1 MFLCHN
7 ADRIRTCGV
16 FHENGAAHY
25 AYLGQYE
32 VLDIA
37 THSETLEPMVVYRP
51 LYGEGKL
58 WVRPAS
64 MWEEMVELDSK
75 LVPRFTYLPKK
86 YTNALSRLWYNGTEP
101 EWEKVLAHYH
111 TLYKDAALETFMEK
125 LKPETVEQMSVSE
138 FYQFL
143 HDKYFVWKYTAK
155 NRLATT
161 RSHLRKYLDG
171 DQLGEIHGQIFAT
184 SKNNSSD
191 MLTAVSRIK
200 GLGIAGASGLLSIL
214 FPEYYGTVDQFVV
227 LALLTIDDLPEHD
240 YLGKMNP
247 ELLSLKDGV
256 LLEEIMRQKALELN
270 QKFQT
275 DRWTPRKI
283 DMVLWAY
290 DR

>member
-1 MFLCHN
+1 MIKPGKYRHFKGN
-7 ADRIRTCGV
+7 
-16 FHENGAAHY
+16 E
-25 AYLGQYE
+25 YE
-32 VLDIA
+32 VLDFA

-64 MWEEMVELDSK
+64 MWEEMVEKDGK
-75 LVPRFTYLPKK
+75 LVPRFSYIPKE
-86 YTNALSRLWYNGTEP
+86 YTNALSQLWYDGDEP
-101 EWEKVLAHYH
+101 EWENALAHYH
-111 TLYKDAALETFMEK
+111 TLYKDVSLETFMEK
-125 LKPETVEQMSVSE
+125 LRPEVVEQMSASE

-171 DQLGEIHGQIFAT
+171 DQLHRLEQIHNQIFSMDRSKAT
-184 SKNNSSD
+184 D
-191 MLTAVSRIK
+191 MLTVVSQIK

-214 FPEYYGTVDQFVV
+214 FPEQYGTVDQFVV
-227 LALLTIDDLPEHD
+227 LALLTIDELPEHD
-240 YLGKMNP
+240 RLGKMKP
-247 ELLSLKDGV
+247 EFLSLKDGV

-275 DRWTPRKI
+275 NRWTPRKI

-290 DR
+290 GR

>member
-1 MFLCHN
+1 MIKPGKYRHFKGN
-7 ADRIRTCGV
+7 
-16 FHENGAAHY
+16 E
-25 AYLGQYE
+25 YE

-86 YTNALSRLWYNGTEP
+86 YTNALSRLWYDGTEP
-101 EWEKVLAHYH
+101 EWEKALAHYH
-111 TLYKDAALETFMEK
+111 TLYKDAALETFMEE

-171 DQLGEIHGQIFAT
+171 DQLDQLSEIHCRIFST

-214 FPEYYGTVDQFVV
+214 FPEHYGTVDQFVV
-227 LALLTIDDLPEHD
+227 LALLTIDDLPEHEC
-240 YLGKMNP
+240 LGKMNP
-247 ELLSLKDGV
+247 ALLSLKDGV

>member
-1 MFLCHN
+1 MIKPGKYRHFKGN
-7 ADRIRTCGV
+7 
-16 FHENGAAHY
+16 E
-25 AYLGQYE
+25 YE

-101 EWEKVLAHYH
+101 EWEKALAHYH
-111 TLYKDAALETFMEK
+111 TLYKDVALEIFMEK
-125 LKPETVEQMSVSE
+125 LKPE
-138 FYQFL
+138 
-143 HDKYFVWKYTAK
+143 
-155 NRLATT
+155 
-161 RSHLRKYLDG
+161 
-171 DQLGEIHGQIFAT
+171 
-184 SKNNSSD
+184 
-191 MLTAVSRIK
+191 
-200 GLGIAGASGLLSIL
+200 
-214 FPEYYGTVDQFVV
+214 TVDQFVV
-227 LALLTIDDLPEHD
+227 LALLTIDDLPEHE

-247 ELLSLKDGV
+247 ALLSLKDGV